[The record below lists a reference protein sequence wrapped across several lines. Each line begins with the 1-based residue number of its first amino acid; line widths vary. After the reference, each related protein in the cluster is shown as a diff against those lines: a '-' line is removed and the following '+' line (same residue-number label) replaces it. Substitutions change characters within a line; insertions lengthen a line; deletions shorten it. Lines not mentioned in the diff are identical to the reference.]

1 MSPVT
6 NPPALRP
13 GATQT
18 GPHLGHSRE
27 PCVEG
32 EEFEPLPERPAA
44 VVLLLSVTAGRYRF
58 GHVRGYS
65 RPVNAPSILCLV
77 YGALD
82 VGYAGDDRYPWSA
95 PVGNTHNRRFF
106 AVLRL
111 GRSNP
116 PAMPCGPPSCRP
128 TERKPEM
135 PTKPTR
141 PHSVV
146 VVKLPQSETVV
157 VVCEDG
163 SAAYLKWEDQT
174 WGRLRPVPLT
184 EADLAGT
191 EPTPT

>member
-1 MSPVT
+1 MSDPRDRRAGVRRRMAKEGEHLLRVVGSRRRHT
-6 NPPALRP
+6 RPPLLRRAPP
-13 GATQT
+13 GA
-18 GPHLGHSRE
+18 GP
-27 PCVEG
+27 
-32 EEFEPLPERPAA
+32 
-44 VVLLLSVTAGRYRF
+44 
-58 GHVRGYS
+58 
-65 RPVNAPSILCLV
+65 I
-77 YGALD
+77 
-82 VGYAGDDRYPWSA
+82 
-95 PVGNTHNRRFF
+95 
-106 AVLRL
+106 
-111 GRSNP
+111 P

-191 EPTPT
+191 EPRPT